1 MNNIAYNI
9 NYIENNATPFAI
21 ADGVVFIY
29 TKITREGYIM
39 RYITT
44 NASNRIPLEVQLLMW
59 HMYDTMLSKVKER
72 DYFQVFELYINPN
85 GSQKIVHSQE
95 VPEWKEESILIV
107 KLGVA
112 VNEKVYIIRDELEDG
127 YAETMLLAEDY

>member
-1 MNNIAYNI
+1 
-9 NYIENNATPFAI
+9 
-21 ADGVVFIY
+21 
-29 TKITREGYIM
+29 M

-59 HMYDTMLSKVKER
+59 HMYDTMLPRVKER
-72 DYFQVFELYINPN
+72 DCFQIFELYINPD
-85 GSQKIVHSQE
+85 GLQKIVHSQE
-95 VPEWKEESILIV
+95 VPEWKEESTLIV
-107 KLGVA
+107 KLGTA